1 MKRTLRWFDYITINI
16 YWFALTTRSQVLSPL
31 IVPLLVQRFVGEASK
46 GAYVGNMRLWALMAA
61 VLFQALMGMLSDQS
75 TSKWGRRRPFIVAGT
90 FGELF
95 LLTLIGFSAGMDGMS
110 GYWFLFALY
119 TLSMI
124 SSNTAHAATQGLIPD
139 LVPEDKRGR
148 FSGVKALLEL
158 PVPVIFVSFVIGKM
172 ISQGNIWAAIFTLIA
187 ILVFCM
193 LITLNVPEVAQKK
206 SKEPLNWQP
215 IIRLLLMTGAFT
227 SIILITGALVKQMM
241 YAIIDTESA
250 YINLTLMVIG
260 LTGMTIAIVIGV
272 WTSIAIGIGKRFQ
285 YNKSFV
291 WWVINRLV
299 FLTGSTNL
307 AGFMIYFLQERFVEY
322 QGEKAAGPAATI
334 VMFVGIFILLSA
346 LPSGWLCDRFGKKK
360 IIFLSALLSAA
371 GTLIVILA
379 PGLTMIY
386 VGGSLVGAGI
396 GFFYAANWAL
406 GTSIVPKSEAGHF
419 LGISNLAGAGAG
431 AIGAYIGGPIAD
443 QIGYTPIFA
452 IYTILFIFSIF
463 TLAQIKEKI

>member
-1 MKRTLRWFDYITINI
+1 
-16 YWFALTTRSQVLSPL
+16 
-31 IVPLLVQRFVGEASK
+31 
-46 GAYVGNMRLWALMAA
+46 
-61 VLFQALMGMLSDQS
+61 
-75 TSKWGRRRPFIVAGT
+75 
-90 FGELF
+90 
-95 LLTLIGFSAGMDGMS
+95 
-110 GYWFLFALY
+110 
-119 TLSMI
+119 
-124 SSNTAHAATQGLIPD
+124 
-139 LVPEDKRGR
+139 
-148 FSGVKALLEL
+148 
-158 PVPVIFVSFVIGKM
+158 
-172 ISQGNIWAAIFTLIA
+172 
-187 ILVFCM
+187 
-193 LITLNVPEVAQKK
+193 
-206 SKEPLNWQP
+206 
-215 IIRLLLMTGAFT
+215 
-227 SIILITGALVKQMM
+227 M

-250 YINLTLMVIG
+250 YINLSLTLIG
-260 LTGMTIAIVIGV
+260 LTGMTVAIVIGV
-272 WTSIAIGIGKRFQ
+272 WASIAIGIGKRFE

-360 IIFLSALLSAA
+360 IILISAILAAA
-371 GTLIVILA
+371 GTTIVIFA
-379 PGLTMIY
+379 SGLTMIY

-406 GTSIVPKSEAGHF
+406 GTSIVPKSEAGRF

-463 TLAQIKEKI
+463 TLAQIKEKL